1 MTLVLRT
8 RSSHTLAE
16 PWDASFGFKNG
27 ITSIELLGSLSVRT
41 NTPLMLTNFETLAW
55 WRNKIRRRFYSPYNK
70 LVHRG
75 SYFICRYFGAEFLVH
90 SANVGSLEISAK
102 IAEYP
107 ELRNFMRSAAA
118 TKPDIFIDICANL
131 GLYTCILMKNR
142 LVPRAILFEPDRLN
156 LGANLL
162 INGLLDA
169 NLEIH
174 PVALGAEPGRFR
186 LVPGPERDIGLSQ
199 IVETAP
205 EGQGYE
211 AEVVRFD
218 DFVALAGQTLAIKI
232 DVERYER
239 KVLAGMARTLRDNR
253 GIVQIEVLEAR
264 EETTALMAA
273 AGFRLAQDFGTN
285 LVFRKDRAA

>member
-1 MTLVLRT
+1 MRL
-8 RSSHTLAE
+8 LA
-16 PWDASFGFKNG
+16 S
-27 ITSIELLGSLSVRT
+27 R
-41 NTPLMLTNFETLAW
+41 

-75 SYFICRYFGAEFLVH
+75 RYFICGYFGAQFLVR
-90 SANVGSLEISAK
+90 SANVGGLEISAK
-102 IAEYP
+102 IAEHD
-107 ELRNFMRSAAA
+107 ELKNFLRSAAA
-118 TKPDIFIDICANL
+118 IKPDVFIDIGANL
-131 GLYTCILMKNR
+131 GLYTCILMKRR
-142 LVPRAILFEPDRLN
+142 LVPRAILFEPDRRN
-156 LGANLL
+156 RVHLGANLL

-174 PVALGAEPGRFR
+174 PLALGAEPGRFR

-199 IVETAP
+199 IVETAV

-211 AEVVRFD
+211 VEVVRFD
-218 DFVALAGQTLAIKI
+218 DFVTLTGRTLAIKI

-264 EETTALMAA
+264 DETVRLMAA
-273 AGFRLAQDFGTN
+273 AGFKLAQDFGPN
-285 LVFRKDRAA
+285 LVFRRE

>member
-1 MTLVLRT
+1 MRL
-8 RSSHTLAE
+8 LA
-16 PWDASFGFKNG
+16 S
-27 ITSIELLGSLSVRT
+27 R
-41 NTPLMLTNFETLAW
+41 

-75 SYFICRYFGAEFLVH
+75 RYFICGYFGAQFLVR
-90 SANVGSLEISAK
+90 SANVGGLEISAK
-102 IAEYP
+102 IAEHD
-107 ELRNFMRSAAA
+107 ELKNFLRSAAA
-118 TKPDIFIDICANL
+118 IKPDVFIDIGANL
-131 GLYTCILMKNR
+131 GLYTCILMERR
-142 LVPRAILFEPDRLN
+142 LVPRAILFEPDRRN
-156 LGANLL
+156 RVHLGANLL

-174 PVALGAEPGRFR
+174 PLALGAEPGRFR

-199 IVETAP
+199 IVETAV

-211 AEVVRFD
+211 VEVVRFD
-218 DFVALAGQTLAIKI
+218 DFVTLTGRTLAIKI

-264 EETTALMAA
+264 DETVRLMAA
-273 AGFRLAQDFGTN
+273 AGFKLAQDFGPN
-285 LVFRKDRAA
+285 LVFRKE